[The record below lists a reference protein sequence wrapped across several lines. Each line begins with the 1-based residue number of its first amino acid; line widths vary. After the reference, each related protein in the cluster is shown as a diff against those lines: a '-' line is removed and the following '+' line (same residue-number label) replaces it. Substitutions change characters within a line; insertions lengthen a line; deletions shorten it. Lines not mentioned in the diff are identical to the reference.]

1 MKVGP
6 ESAGA
11 DPGPACYGKGGTRP
25 TVSDA
30 NAVLGRL
37 SPDGLLGGTMALD
50 IDAAR
55 DAIAPAA
62 RQLNMSIEPTAHGI
76 VSIVV
81 SNMVRAIRA
90 VSVERG
96 HDPRNFA
103 LMPFGGAGP
112 LHATDVA
119 RAIGIRDVIV
129 PRDPGILCAQGLI
142 VADRKEEFVRSKR
155 LLLDNASM
163 ETLRQLTDTLGRD
176 ADAWFRE
183 EAPFDGAQRR
193 LTTIVYDMRYVGQN
207 FELSVL
213 DTEQPAQ
220 TPDADRLKRLFFA
233 AHEASYGFHNP
244 DDAVEIINIRL
255 TASVTAGSHLPDINM
270 AMPVFVDGRLLAF
283 ICNVAHHADMGG
295 MAPGSIAGGMS
306 EIYQEGLRIP
316 VVRLFDAGDLCRDI
330 FDLLLLNARLPDER
344 RGDYNAQIAACRLGA
359 RRLGELVERYSVDTL
374 HGAFDELIA
383 RTTRRLRD
391 AVAGIPDG
399 AYEFADVMDDDG
411 MGATDIPV
419 VLRIDVSGD
428 RIVFDFTGTAKQV
441 SGNINVPL
449 NPTHATVCYALK
461 SLLDPTVP
469 NNQGVID
476 VCEIVAEPGSLVN
489 CVAPAPVAGR
499 ANTCQRIADMI
510 IGALAEVLPTAVT
523 GASNGANT
531 TAVFSGLDPHTGQG
545 YLYLETLGGGGGAR
559 HDHDGKDGV
568 QVHTTN
574 TSNLPVEAI
583 EMEYPLRVER
593 YELVEDSAGPGA
605 SRGGLGL
612 RRVVTPV
619 GHRCLF
625 NGQGER
631 FRHQAWGIF
640 GGCAGRAG
648 QFVFQAADG
657 NETILDIKPSGV
669 SVEPGEK
676 IVIETPGAGGYGP
689 PDDREENLLAD
700 DRESGKF
707 TAAYL
712 SEFYRR

>member
-1 MKVGP
+1 MT
-6 ESAGA
+6 A
-11 DPGPACYGKGGTRP
+11 PACKLDP
-25 TVSDA
+25 VELEILF
-30 NAVLGRL
+30 NALR
-37 SPDGLLGGTMALD
+37 
-50 IDAAR
+50 
-55 DAIAPAA
+55 
-62 RQLNMSIEPTAHGI
+62 SITDETYI
-76 VSIVV
+76 
-81 SNMVRAIRA
+81 
-90 VSVERG
+90 
-96 HDPRNFA
+96 A
-103 LMPFGGAGP
+103 LMRSAYSTNIKER
-112 LHATDVA
+112 HDHST
-119 RAIGIRDVIV
+119 VIV
-129 PRDPGILCAQGLI
+129 DPVGRQVVQAENALPIHLSSMKGLMEHLLERYPPDTMCEGDLFLANDPH
-142 VADRKEEFVRSKR
+142 VA
-155 LLLDNASM
+155 
-163 ETLRQLTDTLGRD
+163 G
-176 ADAWFRE
+176 
-183 EAPFDGAQRR
+183 
-193 LTTIVYDMRYVGQN
+193 
-207 FELSVL
+207 
-213 DTEQPAQ
+213 
-220 TPDADRLKRLFFA
+220 
-233 AHEASYGFHNP
+233 
-244 DDAVEIINIRL
+244 
-255 TASVTAGSHLPDINM
+255 GSHLPDINM

-316 VVRLFDAGDLCRDI
+316 VVRLFEGGELCRDI

-359 RRLGELVERYSVDTL
+359 RRLGELVERYSVDTMQ
-374 HGAFDELIA
+374 GAFDELIA

-391 AVAGIPDG
+391 AVAEIPDG
-399 AYEFADVMDDDG
+399 AYQFADVMDDDG
-411 MGATDIPV
+411 MGASDIPV
-419 VLRIDVSGD
+419 ALRIDVSGD

-707 TAAYL
+707 SAAYL

>member
-568 QVHTTN
+568 RSDRN
-574 TSNLPVEAI
+574 GISPARRA
-583 EMEYPLRVER
+583 LRAR
-593 YELVEDSAGPGA
+593 
-605 SRGGLGL
+605 
-612 RRVVTPV
+612 
-619 GHRCLF
+619 
-625 NGQGER
+625 
-631 FRHQAWGIF
+631 
-640 GGCAGRAG
+640 
-648 QFVFQAADG
+648 
-657 NETILDIKPSGV
+657 
-669 SVEPGEK
+669 
-676 IVIETPGAGGYGP
+676 
-689 PDDREENLLAD
+689 
-700 DRESGKF
+700 
-707 TAAYL
+707 
-712 SEFYRR
+712 